1 MSADTVVGLLTL
13 LGLLYVAW
21 MQSGTRQ
28 ADVRASDAEAMQFS
42 AEAVTHMTSS
52 LLQVVE
58 KLADRDRLI
67 AELRARIETLEE
79 HDDAKTARIAELER
93 KIGLLE
99 QQRAELQQ
107 ERDGLAVEVAKLKM
121 RNLPK

>member
-107 ERDGLAVEVAKLKM
+107 ERDGLAVEVAKLKV

>member
-28 ADVRASDAEAMQFS
+28 ADARASDAEAIQFS
-42 AEAVTHMTSS
+42 AEAVTHMTGS

-79 HDDAKTARIAELER
+79 HDQAKTARISELER
-93 KIGLLE
+93 KIEVLE
-99 QQRAELQQ
+99 RQRAELQQ
-107 ERDGLAVEVAKLKM
+107 ERDELAEEVAKLGV
-121 RNLPK
+121 RSPSG